1 MNQSASPPA
10 AFRLDHIVIAVSDLE
25 SAIADYRKLGF
36 TVYPGGTHHGG
47 ASHNALVVFAD
58 GSYFELIAYLKPAP
72 EVRWWKLLWSAGEGF
87 VDFALLPQD
96 TARDAAA
103 ARERGLE
110 IDGPTDGGRLRTD
123 GVRLDWQI
131 VRPRSTDL
139 PFWCGDVT
147 PRNLRVPEGDM
158 RRHDNGVIGISRV
171 VVAVADLAASR
182 ARYRALLGSEPQAA
196 PEDSA
201 LVTIGDFVIDLLGP
215 GNAAARNA
223 IDKRGEGPIAVILH
237 GRTSRHLTPA
247 LTHGARLSIAP

>member
-1 MNQSASPPA
+1 MNQA
-10 AFRLDHIVIAVSDLE
+10 AAHVGFRLDHVVIAVADLE
-25 SAIADYRKLGF
+25 AAIADYRRLGF

-72 EVRWWKLLWSAGEGF
+72 EVRWWKVLSAAGEGI
-87 VDFALLPQD
+87 VDFALNPEN
-96 TARDAAA
+96 TVSDAAA

-110 IDGPTDGGRLRTD
+110 IDGPTDGGRLRLD

-158 RRHDNGVIGISRV
+158 RRHDNGVTGISRV
-171 VVAVADLAASR
+171 VVAVADLVASK
-182 ARYRALLGSEPQAA
+182 ARYKALLGADPKPASDDA
-196 PEDSA
+196 A
-201 LVTIGDFVIDLLGP
+201 LVTVGDFVIDLLGS
-215 GNAAARNA
+215 GNSAAKSAL
-223 IDKRGEGPIAVILH
+223 DKRGEGPIAVILH